1 MQKHLG
7 PKEVPCS
14 KTIEW
19 TQVLGF
25 LNEWCVRHTGTDI
38 ANWLNLKK
46 KKKVGGEKTIGT

>member
-7 PKEVPCS
+7 PKEVPCG

-46 KKKVGGEKTIGT
+46 KKVGGEKTIGT